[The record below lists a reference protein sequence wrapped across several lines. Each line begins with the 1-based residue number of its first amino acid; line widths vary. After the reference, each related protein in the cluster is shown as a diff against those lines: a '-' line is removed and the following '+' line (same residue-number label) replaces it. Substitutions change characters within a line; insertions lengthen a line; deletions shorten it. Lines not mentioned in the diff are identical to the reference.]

1 MYPRN
6 NASPERIAVGQVV
19 LIADGTIQT
28 SAVVIT
34 VRGQGGAEATGGGT
48 TAYGAEGTVYYTPT
62 QAETN
67 FTSFVVIAS
76 KASCFSASQTVVTTA
91 ADTAGQV
98 ALSAAS
104 VDLIWDESLAAH
116 QTVLTAGRA
125 MTLGG
130 VPISETTATGTPSTT
145 SIQLVA
151 GSTVDNFYNDQTL
164 KILSGSGVGQARVIS
179 GYTGSTKTATFDEAF
194 TVAPSSGDAV
204 AIEINHVHPVSE
216 IQSGLATAANLALVK
231 AKTDS
236 LTFTKAGEV
245 DSNVQSVN
253 GVTITGDGSA
263 TPFDV

>member
-91 ADTAGQV
+91 
-98 ALSAAS
+98 
-104 VDLIWDESLAAH
+104 
-116 QTVLTAGRA
+116 
-125 MTLGG
+125 
-130 VPISETTATGTPSTT
+130 STT
-145 SIQLVA
+145 SGKVVLSGETHTSAVIPSVTLVA
-151 GSTVDNFYNDQTL
+151 TTTTNTDMRGTDGANTVVPDAAGTAPTAVEIRAEIDSNSTQLAAILADTSSGGIVKNAIYNNFEFPMVLTSDHYTAATSKTVTGEMSIDGAAFTATNGV
-164 KILSGSGVGQARVIS
+164 IAEVGSGVYQI
-179 GYTGSTKTATFDEAF
+179 D
-194 TVAPSSGDAV
+194 
-204 AIEINHVHPVSE
+204 
-216 IQSGLATAANLALVK
+216 LTAADTNGDTITYKFSA
-231 AKTDS
+231 TDS
-236 LTFTKAGEV
+236 DDTIIT
-245 DSNVQSVN
+245 
-253 GVTITGDGSA
+253 VTTRS
-263 TPFDV
+263 